1 MAVSVRPAGE
11 TMNPK
16 NLIEAGS
23 IVMDLGLGSEAGA
36 ARAVLADEAA
46 SLARGARV
54 AASNLEKRA
63 GETIRTFADLLQGRA
78 GDVVTVVPR
87 RIIAG
92 SSDGSIKPNTVS
104 IDVLGPKGLMH
115 RVETEKANHNLFGSD
130 LAKSERR
137 LHFLQHDLAQEQTH
151 ITLSLG
157 NRIVGIGGV
166 QTNPSNTSELWVQHV
181 SVEARHQG
189 KGYARNIIESIYD
202 YALRRN
208 QQVVPSSFTTEGQ
221 RLKAIFSRMNDRYP
235 QARSSIP
242 FKDI

>member
-1 MAVSVRPAGE
+1 
-11 TMNPK
+11 
-16 NLIEAGS
+16 
-23 IVMDLGLGSEAGA
+23 MDIGLGSEAGA
-36 ARAVLADEAA
+36 ARALLADEAA
-46 SLARGARV
+46 SLARGASAV
-54 AASNLEKRA
+54 ASNLEKRA
-63 GETIRTFADLLQGRA
+63 GETIRSFADLLQGRT

-87 RIIAG
+87 RIITG
-92 SSDGSIKPNTVS
+92 SDGSIKPNTVS

-235 QARSSIP
+235 QAGSSLP